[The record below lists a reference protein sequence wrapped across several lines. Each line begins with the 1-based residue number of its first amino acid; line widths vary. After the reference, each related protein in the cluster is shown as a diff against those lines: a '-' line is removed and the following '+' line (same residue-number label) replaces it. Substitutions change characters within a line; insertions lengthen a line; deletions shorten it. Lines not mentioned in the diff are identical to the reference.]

1 MSADNR
7 RAPLRRTADPLAE
20 SIGRFAR
27 RPATPDAA
35 LTTLA
40 QRLDDRGCAAGRVTA
55 ARVDELS
62 RAMDRLEAKLNAIM
76 VAVAATFLSTLL
88 GLAAAVV
95 RSQAGLR

>member
-1 MSADNR
+1 MSTESR

-27 RPATPDAA
+27 RTAA
-35 LTTLA
+35 VIQPLGERG
-40 QRLDDRGCAAGRVTA
+40 QGGVNRGCAAGRVTT

-62 RAMDRLEAKLNAIM
+62 RAMDRLDMKLNAIL
-76 VAVAATFLSTLL
+76 VAVAATLMSTLL

-95 RSQAGLR
+95 RSQAGLG